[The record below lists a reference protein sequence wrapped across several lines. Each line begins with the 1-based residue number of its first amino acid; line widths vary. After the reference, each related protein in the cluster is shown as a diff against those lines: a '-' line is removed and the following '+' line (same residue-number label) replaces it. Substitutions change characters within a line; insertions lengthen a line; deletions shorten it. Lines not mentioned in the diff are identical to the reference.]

1 MPFRCRGGGAYISTH
16 LSYLLLLIYLSVTG
30 VFQFAK
36 ELEYSGVSFPK
47 YFGLFWNFL
56 ELVRY
61 VLVMNILHSNE
72 NELRRSYYGTR

>member
-1 MPFRCRGGGAYISTH
+1 MSGGGGVHFYPSVLSIA
-16 LSYLLLLIYLSVTG
+16 SYLFISVTG
-30 VFQFAK
+30 VFQFAT

-61 VLVMNILHSNE
+61 VLVMDILHSNE